1 MANSGSWL
9 RALVAIARI
18 FPGRSVCSMCALA
31 VISTMT
37 VFLALIGAKFVSL
50 SVAENWLMVFLAWM
64 AMILGLVYLCATAPK
79 DDVPARRNAPVAK
92 IATRNPRTT
101 ATLKPTPKRKAAAS
115 GKKRT

>member
-37 VFLALIGAKFVSL
+37 VFLALIGSKFASL
-50 SVAENWLMVFLAWM
+50 SVAENWLSVFLAWLV
-64 AMILGLVYLCATAPK
+64 MILGLVYLCATAPK
-79 DDVPARRNAPVAK
+79 DDAPARERAPVAK
-92 IATRNPRTT
+92 FATRNRRRT
-101 ATLKPTPKRKAAAS
+101 RQC
-115 GKKRT
+115 

>member
-9 RALVAIARI
+9 RALVAIAQI

-50 SVAENWLMVFLAWM
+50 SVAENWLLVFLAWM
-64 AMILGLVYLCATAPK
+64 AMILALVYLCATAPK
-79 DDVPARRNAPVAK
+79 DDAPARECAPVAK
-92 IATRNPRTT
+92 VATRGPRTR
-101 ATLKPTPKRKAAAS
+101 AALKPASKRKVAAS
-115 GKKRT
+115 GKKRS